1 MQPPSTPQAQAMN
14 HRQRQP
20 GQDTNR
26 NHLTALQR
34 KPVRISITISHALHQ
49 SLMHLSDEQGR
60 SLSNLAAYLLE
71 TGNAAHPGNY
81 QPAMNMYG

>member
-1 MQPPSTPQAQAMN
+1 MN
-14 HRQRQP
+14 HKQHQP
-20 GQDTNR
+20 GQDTTR

-49 SLMHLSDEQGR
+49 ALLNISDDQGR